1 MKLYTA
7 KAVAEILGITDRQV
21 RNLRDE
27 GVLSEARPGLFSLK
41 TVLRQYLDFKLGGRD
56 DQANLIAK
64 KAEREA
70 VKAEIERMRLEEAR
84 RNLIPAEDVERAMSA
99 MLSNFRTRLLEIPM
113 KHAATMAQVKD
124 QGEAFDILNRAI
136 TEALEEISEFDV
148 AMAAPKEGENDE
160 QEE

>member
-7 KAVAEILGITDRQV
+7 KAVAEVLGITDRQV

-27 GVLSEARPGLFSLK
+27 GVLTEMRPGLFNLK
-41 TVLRQYLDFKLGGRD
+41 TAVRQYLDFKLGGRD

-70 VKAEIERMRLEEAR
+70 VKAEIEKMRLEEAKG
-84 RNLIPAEDVERAMSA
+84 NLIPAEDVERAMNTVI
-99 MLSNFRTRLLEIPM
+99 SNFRTRLLEIPM
-113 KHAATMAQVKD
+113 KHAGTMAQVTD
-124 QGEAFDILNRAI
+124 QGEAFDILNQAV
-136 TEALEEISEFDV
+136 TEALNEISEFDV
-148 AMAAPKEGENDE
+148 ALAAPGEVEDDE